1 MPASR
6 ANAWMF
12 TVFGLVVAGAG
23 CGAHAGGS
31 AAYQESAQNEQ
42 ASGDQWQNAQSQTTA
57 EESGG
62 TKVSRDADDRSRPA
76 SAPPQQMSRSEG
88 VRVSG
93 KASFQ
98 SGESRSAS
106 LSKSGRSA
114 PSASTPLYKA
124 PSQRPQQYT
133 EANQKLAEPMVVYLG
148 YLRLRVKR
156 QLEAVDA
163 ITRLAQQ
170 HGGYIETLSGR
181 AIVVRVPAHDF
192 DGVLAAFAS
201 VGEVLD
207 RRIKALDVS
216 RQFTDTRGRLE
227 IARNARERLLRL
239 LKTVT
244 NVEER
249 LQILEEVKRLTEQ
262 IETAE
267 SVLATLRNL
276 ADFFTITIELEP
288 VVAQTAGTTH
298 RSPFA
303 WIRALSPYSVT
314 LERGKKR
321 ITLPAPRGFVQ
332 FEDDDLWRAQAADT
346 SMLRAALVE
355 NEPRGDAAFWSL
367 AIAHEMQGRDLEP
380 VKDAVL
386 GLAHVRMWRNKDARP
401 SYYVVAVMPA
411 GDDVCVVEA
420 FLPNEAAW
428 QTHRAALEQA
438 LAGLK
443 VAP

>member
-6 ANAWMF
+6 AIAW
-12 TVFGLVVAGAG
+12 TIRAFGFAVACTTCGGHSASAG
-23 CGAHAGGS
+23 
-31 AAYQESAQNEQ
+31 YYRESSESQQ
-42 ASGDQWQNAQSQTTA
+42 ASGDQWQNAHSQGQVA
-57 EESGG
+57 ESS
-62 TKVSRDADDRSRPA
+62 V
-76 SAPPQQMSRSEG
+76 
-88 VRVSG
+88 
-93 KASFQ
+93 
-98 SGESRSAS
+98 
-106 LSKSGRSA
+106 SKSGRDSEERPSAAPAPQAASRPDGMRVMAKSSRQASESGGFAREKSA
-114 PSASTPLYKA
+114 PSTPLYKA
-124 PSQRPQQYT
+124 PPPRQQQAP
-133 EANQKLAEPMVVYLG
+133 EPKQKLAEPMVVYLG
-148 YLRLRVKR
+148 YLHLRVKR

-170 HGGYIETLSGR
+170 HGGYVETLSGR
-181 AIVVRVPAHDF
+181 VIVVRVPAHDF

-227 IARNARERLLRL
+227 IARNARERLLHL
-239 LKTVT
+239 LKSVS

-288 VVAQTAGTTH
+288 VVVQTAGTTH
-298 RSPFA
+298 RSPFE
-303 WIRALSPYSVT
+303 WIRRLSPYSVT
-314 LERGKKR
+314 LEKGKKH
-321 ITLPAPRGFVQ
+321 ITLLAPRGFVQ

-346 SMLRAALVE
+346 SMLRAALVQ
-355 NEPRGDAAFWSL
+355 NEPRGDAAFWSR
-367 AIAHEMQGRDLEP
+367 AIAHEMQGRDFEA
-380 VKDAVL
+380 VQDKVL
-386 GLAHVRMWRNKDARP
+386 GLAHVRMWRNKDVRP

-420 FLPNEAAW
+420 FLPNETAW

-438 LAGLK
+438 LVGLQ